1 MAGLLLDTGGL
12 YALAD
17 RDDKW
22 HARTVAA
29 LEGHRGDRIVPITV
43 LTKACYLLGAQLG
56 VAAERRLIR
65 TILEGE
71 LLLEGVILSDLE
83 RADQILRSYSDANV
97 GLVDATEVAIAERLG
112 IQTVVN
118 IGRRHFSPFRPKH
131 CRAFE
136 LLP

>member
-1 MAGLLLDTGGL
+1 MAGLLLDTGAL

-22 HARTVAA
+22 HARMVTA
-29 LEGHRGDRIVPITV
+29 LEGRPGERVVPVTV
-43 LTKACYLLGAQLG
+43 LTEACYLLGTHLG
-56 VAAERRLIR
+56 IAAERRLIR
-65 TILEGE
+65 ATLEGE

-83 RADQILRSYSDANV
+83 RADQVLQKYSDANI
-97 GLVDATEVAIAERLG
+97 GLVDATVVAIAERLG
-112 IQTVVN
+112 IRIVVTTD
-118 IGRRHFSPFRPKH
+118 RRHFSLFRPKH

>member
-1 MAGLLLDTGGL
+1 MAGLLLDTGAL

-17 RDDKW
+17 RDDRW
-22 HARTVAA
+22 HARTVAV
-29 LEGHRGDRIVPITV
+29 LEKRAGDRVVPITV
-43 LTKACYLLGAQLG
+43 LTEACYLLGAHLG

-65 TILEGE
+65 ATLDGE

-83 RADQILRSYSDANV
+83 RADQVLQKYSDANV
-97 GLVDATEVAIAERLG
+97 GLVDATVVAIAERLG
-112 IQTVVN
+112 IRQVVTTD
-118 IGRRHFSPFRPKH
+118 RKHFNLFRPRH

>member
-1 MAGLLLDTGGL
+1 MAGLLLDSGAL

-29 LEGHRGDRIVPITV
+29 LEGHPGDRVVPVTV
-43 LTKACYLLGAQLG
+43 LTEACYLLNTHLG
-56 VAAERRLIR
+56 VAAERRLVR
-65 TILEGE
+65 AILEGE
-71 LLLEGVILSDLE
+71 LLLEGVILSDLG
-83 RADQILRSYSDANV
+83 RADQILQKYSDANI
-97 GLVDATEVAIAERLG
+97 GLVDATVVAIAERLG
-112 IQTVVN
+112 IRTVATTD
-118 IGRRHFSPFRPKH
+118 RRHFSLFRPKH

>member
-1 MAGLLLDTGGL
+1 MAGLLLDTGAL

-22 HARTVAA
+22 HAQMVAA
-29 LEGHRGDRIVPITV
+29 LEGRPGDRVVPVTV
-43 LTKACYLLGAQLG
+43 LTEACYLLGTHLG
-56 VAAERRLIR
+56 IAAERRLIR
-65 TILEGE
+65 ATLEGE

-83 RADQILRSYSDANV
+83 RADQVLEKYSDANI
-97 GLVDATEVAIAERLG
+97 GLVDATVVAIAERLG
-112 IQTVVN
+112 IRRVVTTD
-118 IGRRHFSPFRPKH
+118 RRHFSLFRPKH